1 MDAFDDDKWWI
12 DILQNQQLKKEL
24 LEAED
29 VNKKAMEIYLK
40 GQGVEGTQG
49 MWERVQKLK
58 QLLKLEIPQ
67 DDKKVLMVTHSRV
80 LQTLS
85 AKSYDMSLKSSYG
98 PGELVGSRYYR
109 NCQIMPYKI

>member
-40 GQGVEGTQG
+40 GQGVEGT
-49 MWERVQKLK
+49 
-58 QLLKLEIPQ
+58 
-67 DDKKVLMVTHSRV
+67 
-80 LQTLS
+80 
-85 AKSYDMSLKSSYG
+85 
-98 PGELVGSRYYR
+98 
-109 NCQIMPYKI
+109 